1 MVNEN
6 ILTLPISVGSY
17 QKFVDEIFNL
27 ASHENSSY
35 VCFANVH
42 MTIEAYKDND
52 FKNVVKN
59 ADLVAPDGQPLSL
72 FLRYLK
78 NINQERVCGMDIFPD
93 LLREAQARG
102 KSVYFY
108 GSTNVILNKILN
120 KAKKEFP
127 ELIIS
132 GVYSPPFRPIS
143 STENDAI
150 IATLNNARPDLIFV
164 SLGCPKQEKWMAEH
178 KDKIHG
184 CMLGVGQAFNVY
196 AGESKRSPSWMQ
208 RMALEWAY
216 RLYLEPRRLWK
227 RYFYTNSLF
236 LILTSM
242 YIMNT
247 GYKNL
252 VQGFKTKPIS
262 TQAPKP

>member
-6 ILTLPISVGSY
+6 ILTLPVSVGSY

-27 ASHENSSY
+27 PSYANSSY

-108 GSTNVILNKILN
+108 GSTLVILNKILN

-127 ELIIS
+127 ELNIS

-143 STENDAI
+143 STE
-150 IATLNNARPDLIFV
+150 
-164 SLGCPKQEKWMAEH
+164 
-178 KDKIHG
+178 
-184 CMLGVGQAFNVY
+184 
-196 AGESKRSPSWMQ
+196 
-208 RMALEWAY
+208 
-216 RLYLEPRRLWK
+216 
-227 RYFYTNSLF
+227 
-236 LILTSM
+236 
-242 YIMNT
+242 
-247 GYKNL
+247 
-252 VQGFKTKPIS
+252 
-262 TQAPKP
+262 